1 MKMKK
6 IKSQLSVSLNNIQQ
20 AWIKE
25 TDSVIVEKFNNAI
38 NELNNSGIAKTALQ
52 VNDKVIDFELNNA
65 LGKTV
70 KLSVLLQKGPVI
82 LTWYRGGW
90 CPYCNIQLQ
99 YMQRYLPQFK
109 AEGAILV
116 ALTPE
121 LPDKSLDTKEK
132 NELKFEILTDLNNDV
147 ARKFG
152 IVFILNNELVKI
164 YNGRLKTFNGVETN
178 ELPIPATYVIGQ
190 DYLIKYAFV
199 DSNHR
204 HRAEPTDI
212 LSVLKTLKDMSPT
225 LPLQNTAAR

>member
-1 MKMKK
+1 MLKTKK
-6 IKSQLSVSLNNIQQ
+6 NKSQLSVSLNNIQQ
-20 AWIKE
+20 SWIKE

-65 LGKTV
+65 LGKRV
-70 KLSVLLQKGPVI
+70 KLSLLLQKGPVI

-99 YMQRYLPQFK
+99 YMQRYLPQIK
-109 AEGAILV
+109 KEGAILV

-147 ARKFG
+147 AREFG

-199 DSNHR
+199 DPNHR

-212 LSVLKTLKDMSPT
+212 LSVLKTLKTMSPA
-225 LPLQNTAAR
+225 LP

>member
-1 MKMKK
+1 MKK

>member
-1 MKMKK
+1 
-6 IKSQLSVSLNNIQQ
+6 
-20 AWIKE
+20 
-25 TDSVIVEKFNNAI
+25 VEKFNNAI
-38 NELNNSGIAKTALQ
+38 HELTNSGITKTALQ

-109 AEGAILV
+109 KEGAILV

-152 IVFILNNELVKI
+152 IVFTLNNELVKI

-204 HRAEPTDI
+204 LRAEPTDI
-212 LSVLKTLKDMSPT
+212 LSVLKTLKAMSPT
-225 LPLQNTAAR
+225 LPLQNKLAY